1 MYTRTVFMSV
11 RSLLGATTLACTL
24 LSGTVAASDH
34 TLTIS
39 LQVNSE
45 GLDLTQ
51 PSDAQKF
58 YARLDHAAQIVCT
71 HGERVDLAPVD
82 DPKACHEKALAEAVR
97 AAKVPML
104 TQIYFTYH
112 TLQQGAALGIEV
124 PVQTAA
130 K

>member
-1 MYTRTVFMSV
+1 MYTRTVFMSA
-11 RSLLGATTLACTL
+11 RSLLGAATLVCTL
-24 LSGTVAASDH
+24 LTGTVAASDH
-34 TLTIS
+34 TITIS
-39 LQVNSE
+39 LQVSSQ
-45 GLDLTQ
+45 GFDLTQ

-71 HGERVDLAPVD
+71 HGDRVDLTPVD
-82 DPKACHEKALAEAVR
+82 DPKGCHEKALAGAVR
-97 AAKVPML
+97 SAKVPML

-112 TLQQGAALGIEV
+112 TLQQAAALGIEV

>member
-1 MYTRTVFMSV
+1 MYTRTIFMGA
-11 RSLLGATTLACTL
+11 RSLLGAATLACTL
-24 LSGTVAASDH
+24 VTGAVASDH
-34 TLTIS
+34 TVTIS
-39 LQVNSE
+39 LQVSSQ

-51 PSDAQKF
+51 PNDAQQF

-71 HGERVDLAPVD
+71 HGDRVDLVPVD
-82 DPKACHEKALAEAVR
+82 DPKGCHEKALAGAVR
-97 AAKVPML
+97 AAKVPLL

-112 TLQQGAALGIEV
+112 TLQQAAALGIDV